1 MLDGEKIY
9 YHRIK
14 KSITQG
20 ELCKGICSVSYLS
33 KIENNKIEANLEIIE
48 LLFNRL
54 GITYDDKQP
63 SRVEL
68 KKKLNSWYRKIKE
81 RKYEEAK
88 RLKEEISYEITRI
101 EDPTILCLFNIFTA
115 RFYILN
121 KDLQKAEEYLLKV
134 EKMDKFFSD
143 ELSYYQNSFWGLL
156 DYLKGNLEEA
166 LRLYQKAEKYSS
178 PAKIVE
184 PEFVYQLSIIYSR
197 LGKNFKSILSAHRAL
212 TEFDNNA
219 NYERSVDCHILIGI
233 SYYQIGDYDIA
244 KDYLSKA
251 LNATN
256 YLPDPI
262 QVNSIIYYNMALIYS
277 REKDHD
283 NALKMLWKSIDYDN
297 DIDLQRSYLL
307 AKEYYGLGNMKE
319 SQRWLLK
326 GLADANNKPSTYF
339 FKIKMLEM
347 KMKNREDS
355 NEYLFLMKEAKEFF
369 KGKRDQI
376 NLHMCYEKLGNYYA
390 KRFSYKDACECY
402 LMANKIQYEL
412 K

>member
-166 LRLYQKAEKYSS
+166 LRLYQKAEKYSI

-256 YLPDPI
+256 YLPDSI
-262 QVNSIIYYNMALIYS
+262 QVNSIIYYNMALVYS

-307 AKEYYGLGNMKE
+307 AKEYYGLGNVKE
-319 SQRWLLK
+319 SERWLLK

-347 KMKNREDS
+347 KMKNRENS
-355 NEYLFLMKEAKEFF
+355 NEYLLLMKEAKEFF
-369 KGKRDQI
+369 EEKRDQI